1 MRRFLKTTIG
11 LGLALMAAIAGVAG
25 VAGAQQVTLP
35 LDKYEALRSRANP
48 GEETPPAPPAP
59 YALELAEYAVK
70 VGPESAR
77 VVQTLRLTLYD
88 DKWQTVPLGEAG
100 SFIAADFKGG
110 EGRVEVS
117 DKGLEMHV
125 RGPGRRE
132 VRLES
137 AVPVSRDDKAT
148 RPTWRFGLRFPAAA
162 VVRGRIEASAAV
174 EELDPEGSGLVLPSP
189 PGSNWT
195 FVALPGTEVH
205 WTLSGRATVPRRAQL
220 PLRFEAT
227 TATASTLSRTRF
239 QVLGWIE
246 VRVAQGRL
254 ETLRVPVPA
263 GLEVAD
269 VRGPVAGW
277 KVDAGTLIVTPL
289 APVEDTLAVEVTLTG
304 EPMDHFATPLLKPEG
319 SARTIL
325 LAKAALKGDGIL
337 SLADAGAARGPEE
350 RETAHLP
357 ESVKAVEGRLFAVA
371 DAARPPRW
379 EAAWAERTEVLAAQ
393 VDRLLVD
400 VALGE
405 AGKASYQ
412 LWAEVRNRGA
422 QQLTLTLPAGFELA
436 VGHRD
441 GVAVVPGKAGGALA
455 VPLLTQEAAQVV
467 HLEGVIPL
475 ELPKGDGALSVPL
488 PSLSAPVA
496 RVEVRL
502 ILPGGRTYELA
513 EKARAGQVSAP
524 PGTVARKAVSGL
536 GAQANTQIN
545 AGLTLSTSAAAPA
558 LFNVPPG
565 FAYLQAAWSALSAA
579 PPPLAVRVEK
589 EKEKR
594 EWF

>member
-1 MRRFLKTTIG
+1 MRRIWNRSGISVGIAL
-11 LGLALMAAIAGVAG
+11 LAVA
-25 VAGAQQVTLP
+25 AGAQQVTLP
-35 LDKYEALRSRANP
+35 LDKYEALRARANP
-48 GEETPPAPPAP
+48 GQESPTAPPAP

-100 SFIAADFKGG
+100 SFIAADFKGA

-117 DKGLEMHV
+117 DKGLAMHV

-137 AVPVSRDDKAT
+137 AVPVTRDDKAT

-162 VVRGRIEASAAV
+162 VVRGRIEASIAAEEV
-174 EELDPEGSGLVLPSP
+174 EAGGSGLVVPGP
-189 PGSNWT
+189 PESGWT
-195 FVALPGTEVH
+195 FVALPGTEAH

-227 TATASTLSRTRF
+227 SATASTLSRTRF

-277 KVDAGTLIVTPL
+277 KVDAGTLVVTPL
-289 APVEDTLAVEVTLTG
+289 APVEDTLAVEVSLTG
-304 EPMDHFATPLLKPEG
+304 EPRDRFVTPLLLPEG
-319 SARTIL
+319 SARTTL
-325 LAKAALKGDGIL
+325 LAKASLKGDGIL
-337 SLADAGAARGPEE
+337 SLTDQGAARGPED
-350 RETAHLP
+350 RETARLP
-357 ESVKAVEGRLFAVA
+357 ESVKAVDGHLFVVA

-393 VDRLLVD
+393 VDRLLMD
-400 VALGE
+400 VAVGE

-441 GVAVVPGKAGGALA
+441 GVAVVPGNAGGALA
-455 VPLLTQEAAQVV
+455 IPLLTQDAAQVV

-475 ELPKGDGALSVPL
+475 ALPQRAGALTVPL
-488 PSLSAPVA
+488 PALSAPVA

-502 ILPGGRTYELA
+502 ILPGGRSYQLT

-524 PGTVARKAVSGL
+524 PGVAARKAASGMS
-536 GAQANTQIN
+536 AQANAQIN
-545 AGLTLSTSAAAPA
+545 AYSSVSTSVGATA
-558 LFNVPPG
+558 LFNIPPG
-565 FAYLQAAWSALSAA
+565 FTCLQAAWSALSAA

>member
-1 MRRFLKTTIG
+1 MRRIWIRLSIG
-11 LGLALMAAIAGVAG
+11 VGLALLALA
-25 VAGAQQVTLP
+25 AGAQQVTLP
-35 LDKYEALRSRANP
+35 LEKFEQLRARANP
-48 GEETPPAPPAP
+48 ETDNPVRPPAP
-59 YALELAEYAVK
+59 YALELAEYEVK

-88 DKWQTVPLGEAG
+88 DQWQTVPLGEAG
-100 SFIAADFKGG
+100 SFIAADFKGS

-117 DKGLEMHV
+117 DNGLEMHV
-125 RGPGRRE
+125 RGRGRRE

-137 AVPVSRDDKAT
+137 AVPVARDDKAT
-148 RPTWRFGLRFPAAA
+148 RPTWSFALRFPAAA
-162 VVRGRIEASAAV
+162 VVRGRIEAPPAV
-174 EELDPEGSGLVLPSP
+174 EELDPEGSGLVFPASP
-189 PGSNWT
+189 GGGWA
-195 FVALPGTEVH
+195 FVALPATEVR
-205 WTLSGRATVPRRAQL
+205 WTLSGRATVPQRAQL

-227 TATASTLSRTRF
+227 SATATTLSRTRL

-246 VRVAQGRL
+246 VRIAQGRL

-269 VRGPVAGW
+269 VRGPSAGW
-277 KVDAGTLIVTPL
+277 KVEAGTLIVTPL
-289 APVEDTLAVEVTLTG
+289 APVEDTLAVEIVLTG
-304 EPMDHFATPLLKPEG
+304 DPTDRFATPLLIPQG
-319 SARTIL
+319 SARTAL

-337 SLADAGAARGPEE
+337 SLADSGAARGPEE
-350 RETAHLP
+350 REAARLP
-357 ESVKAVEGRLFAVA
+357 DSLKAIDGRLFAVA
-371 DAARPPRW
+371 DPARPPRW

-400 VALGE
+400 VAMGD

-422 QQLTLTLPAGFELA
+422 QQLALTLPAGFELA

-441 GVAVVPGKAGGALA
+441 GVVVIPGVTGGALSI
-455 VPLLTQEAAQVV
+455 PLLTQEAAQVV
-467 HLEGVIPL
+467 HLEGVVPL
-475 ELPKGDGALSVPL
+475 PLPQGSGNFSVPL
-488 PSLSAPVA
+488 PALSAPVA

-502 ILPGGRTYELA
+502 ILPGGRSYVLA
-513 EKARAGQVSAP
+513 EQARAGQVSPP
-524 PGTVARKAVSGL
+524 PGAAARKAVSGL
-536 GAQANTQIN
+536 AVQANTQIN
-545 AGLTLSTSAAAPA
+545 AGQTFSTPASAAA
-558 LFNVPPG
+558 LYNVPPG
-565 FAYLQAAWSALSAA
+565 FAFLQAAWSALSTA

>member
-1 MRRFLKTTIG
+1 MRRIWKRLSIG
-11 LGLALMAAIAGVAG
+11 AGLALLALA
-25 VAGAQQVTLP
+25 AGAQQVTLP
-35 LDKYEALRSRANP
+35 LEKFEQLRARANP
-48 GEETPPAPPAP
+48 ETETPVRPPAP
-59 YALELAEYAVK
+59 YALELAEYEVK

-77 VVQTLRLTLYD
+77 VAQTLRFTLYD
-88 DKWQTVPLGEAG
+88 DQWQTVPLGEAG
-100 SFIAADFKGG
+100 SFIAADFKGS

-125 RGPGRRE
+125 RGRGRRE

-137 AVPVSRDDKAT
+137 AVPVARDDKAT
-148 RPTWRFGLRFPAAA
+148 RPTWSFAMRFPAAA
-162 VVRGRIEASAAV
+162 VVRGRIEAPPAV
-174 EELDPEGSGLVLPSP
+174 EELDAEGSGLIFPVSP
-189 PGSNWT
+189 GAGWT
-195 FVALPGTEVH
+195 FVALPATEVR
-205 WTLSGRATVPRRAQL
+205 WALSGRATVPRRAQL

-227 TATASTLSRTRF
+227 SATATTLSRTRL

-246 VRVAQGRL
+246 VRIAQGRL

-269 VRGPVAGW
+269 VRGPSAGW
-277 KVDAGTLIVTPL
+277 KVEAGTLIVTPL
-289 APVEDTLAVEVTLTG
+289 APVEDTLAVEVALTG
-304 EPMDHFATPLLKPEG
+304 DPQDRFATPLLIPQG
-319 SARTIL
+319 SARTAL

-337 SLADAGAARGPEE
+337 SLADPGAARGPEE
-350 RETAHLP
+350 REAARLP
-357 ESVKAVEGRLFAVA
+357 DSLKAIDGRLFAVA
-371 DAARPPRW
+371 DPARPPRW

-422 QQLTLTLPAGFELA
+422 QQLALTLPAGFELA

-441 GVAVVPGKAGGALA
+441 GIVVVPGVAGGALSI
-455 VPLLTQEAAQVV
+455 PLLTQEAAQVI
-467 HLEGVIPL
+467 HLEGVVPL
-475 ELPKGDGALSVPL
+475 PLPRGDGDFSVPL
-488 PSLSAPVA
+488 PALSAPVA

-502 ILPGGRTYELA
+502 ILPGGRSYELG
-513 EKARAGQVSAP
+513 EKARTGQVSPP
-524 PGTVARKAVSGL
+524 PGAAARKAVSGL
-536 GAQANTQIN
+536 GAQANAQIN
-545 AGLTLSTSAAAPA
+545 AGQTFSTQASAPA
-558 LFNVPPG
+558 LYNVPPG
-565 FAYLQAAWSALSAA
+565 FAFLQAAWSALSAA